1 MKTILIKIG
10 TNTLTDQKGRL
21 DYGVIKN
28 LAKQMAAL
36 HKKGLSLLLVTSGAI
51 GSGQEVVELKEKE
64 SILKKQMLAAIGQ
77 GRLMNAYSKE
87 FEKYKINVAQ
97 ALLMRSDFA
106 DRQKYLN
113 IKATLTGLLE
123 HKVIPIINENDV
135 VATTELEISNN
146 DILATLTASMINA
159 QKIIMLSDIDGF
171 YNCDPNEDKNAELI
185 HEVKEI
191 TPDFEKMCGSKISK
205 GGRGGFGVKLEAAKF
220 ATQIGIEFYVV
231 NGKTKNILLDV
242 IKDDFVGTKFK
253 AQTKKIGGFRQWLL
267 LGAQGG
273 GTIQIDAGAFKA
285 LQNKKSLLAVGV
297 KKILSEFK
305 AKDVINIFDEKM
317 LKVAAGVTNYNSK
330 ELQNALEK
338 KDKKNLKEVVH
349 CDNIVVF

>member
-10 TNTLTDQKGRL
+10 TNALTDQKGRL
-21 DYGVIKN
+21 DYGIIKN
-28 LAKQMAAL
+28 LVKQIAAL
-36 HKKGLSLLLVTSGAI
+36 YKQGYAQVLVTSGAI
-51 GSGQEVVELKEKE
+51 GSGEEIVDLKEKN
-64 SILKKQMLAAIGQ
+64 SLLKKQMLAAIGQ
-77 GRLMNAYSKE
+77 SRLMNVYNKE
-87 FEKYKINVAQ
+87 FNKYKINVAQ

-135 VATTELEISNN
+135 VATTEIETTNN
-146 DILATLTASMINA
+146 DVLATLTASMINA
-159 QKIIMLSDIDGF
+159 QEIIMLSDIDGF
-171 YNCDPNEDKNAELI
+171 YTSDPRENKNAELI
-185 HEVKEI
+185 QEVKKI
-191 TPDFEKMCGSKISK
+191 TPEFEKMCGSKISK

-231 NGKTKNILLDV
+231 NGKRKDIILDV
-242 IKDDFVGTKFK
+242 IKGEFVGTKFK
-253 AQTKKIGGFRQWLL
+253 PQAKKVTGFRQWLL

-273 GTIQIDAGAFKA
+273 GAIQIDRGAFKA

-297 KKILSEFK
+297 KKVLGEFK

-317 LKVAAGVTNYNSK
+317 LKVAAGVSNYSSK
-330 ELQNALEK
+330 ELQNALDK

-349 CDNIVVF
+349 CDNIVIF